1 MTTLTTRIQKAIE
14 DLKEKDVKLK
24 ADYKRAHRGL
34 KYKWSENA
42 ETYKILGEQ
51 ERLIYRCSELRTALK
66 IIAEFEE
73 DTSSYIP

>member
-14 DLKEKDVKLK
+14 ALKEEDVKLK
-24 ADYKRAHRGL
+24 VDYKRAHRGL

-51 ERLIYRCSELRTALK
+51 ERLIYRCAELRTALK
-66 IIAEFEE
+66 IISEF
-73 DTSSYIP
+73 DGTTLGGV

>member
-1 MTTLTTRIQKAIE
+1 MTILTTRIQKAID
-14 DLKEKDVKLK
+14 DLKEKDVELK

-51 ERLIYRCSELRTALK
+51 ERLIYRCAELKTTLK
-66 IIAEFEE
+66 VIAEFEG
-73 DTSSYIP
+73 TTLGGV